1 MTEADWLACTEPEP
15 LLEFCRGKANERKL
29 RLFAAACCWR
39 VSQFFKDERCFR
51 AINLA
56 ERLAE
61 KQAVADEITSL
72 ANELDGVPGS
82 SVSADAGWNAVRWA
96 IAPLADIF
104 DVDDIDNVHLATAY
118 WAAESV
124 YADAVAQSTS
134 PDAWRAAR
142 HRERCNQSDLLRD
155 IFGNPF
161 RPTLTIAPLW
171 LGWNDRTVLR
181 LAQAIYDERAFDRMP
196 ILADA
201 LEDAGCDNV
210 DILSHCRDAGPH
222 VRGCWVLDLL
232 LGKG

>member
-1 MTEADWLACTEPEP
+1 M
-15 LLEFCRGKANERKL
+15 LEFCQGKVNERKL
-29 RLFAAACCWR
+29 RLFAAACCR
-39 VSQFFKDERCFR
+39 QVSQFFKDERCFR

-61 KQAVADEITSL
+61 KQAAADEVTSL
-72 ANELDGVPGS
+72 ANELGGVPGS
-82 SVSADAGWNAVRWA
+82 SVSADAGWEAVRCA

-104 DVDDIDNVHLATAY
+104 DKDDVDSVHLAAAPY

-124 YADAVAQSTS
+124 YADAVAHSNS

-161 RPTLTIAPLW
+161 RPAPTIAPLW
-171 LGWNDRTVLR
+171 LEWNDRTVLR
-181 LAQAIYDERAFDRMP
+181 LAQTVYEERAFERMP

-201 LEDAGCDNV
+201 LEEAGCDNA
-210 DILSHCRDAGPH
+210 DILNHCRGPNVH
-222 VRGCWVLDLL
+222 VRGCWVVDLL